1 MGQDAHV
8 LTFPVNGGE
17 TLNIV
22 AFKTSAEA
30 WPDSQRLTRPATKKE
45 LLQDFRNFGEPLRRL
60 LSLTGDEL
68 DIVSALFS
76 QTSMISIC

>member
-22 AFKTSAEA
+22 AFKTTTLE
-30 WPDSQRLTRPATKKE
+30 WPDSQRLTRSATKKE
-45 LLQDFRNFGEPLRRL
+45 LMHDFRDFGKPLRRL
-60 LSLTGDEL
+60 LDLTSERL
-68 DIVSALFS
+68 DVV
-76 QTSMISIC
+76 